1 MSKVT
6 KGNYYQK
13 KSKDFLIA
21 DGWRVENLE
30 KNQRIFTKKGLI
42 FIKKDLWGADIIAV
56 KGDEMMFIQCKT
68 NRVDINK
75 GLNELA
81 KYPMP
86 KWCKE
91 EVIKSVNSYLKELA
105 EAKKA
110 EEIKEKTQEV
120 IESVKEEI
128 NIPIINQ

>member
-1 MSKVT
+1 MT
-6 KGNYYQK
+6 KIIRSFSYKLNTGNYTTRDFFCSQEVDCEEENKTQVSEAVYQ
-13 KSKDFLIA
+13 
-21 DGWRVENLE
+21 
-30 KNQRIFTKKGLI
+30 
-42 FIKKDLWGADIIAV
+42 
-56 KGDEMMFIQCKT
+56 
-68 NRVDINK
+68 
-75 GLNELA
+75 
-81 KYPMP
+81 
-86 KWCKE
+86 WCKE